1 MWLVNWFKSALE
13 GLGLMNKKGKIVFLG
28 LDDAGKTT
36 LLLRLKEDVMKQMD
50 PTQQPYSEEL
60 VMGKNTN
67 NVGKVRF
74 KAWDLGGHEAA
85 RKTWRNYVSDVDGII
100 YLVDSSNVKRFEE
113 SRVELQGVLEMPEL
127 QKVPIVILGN
137 KIDKAGAVPEEE
149 LREALGLEPKGM
161 IDYGKEKGSRPVEV
175 FMCSVA
181 KRMGYTDAFKW
192 LSGYLK

>member
-13 GLGLMNKKGKIVFLG
+13 GLGLMNKKAKIVFLG

-60 VMGKNTN
+60 VLGKIIN
-67 NVGKVRF
+67 NVGKIRF

-100 YLVDSSNVKRFEE
+100 YLVDSSNAKRFEE
-113 SRVELQGVLEMPEL
+113 SRIELQGVLEMPEL

-137 KIDKAGAVPEEE
+137 KIDKAGAIPEE
-149 LREALGLEPKGM
+149 
-161 IDYGKEKGSRPVEV
+161 
-175 FMCSVA
+175 
-181 KRMGYTDAFKW
+181 
-192 LSGYLK
+192 